1 VEGVSGTPTPRLA
14 LFDLDGT
21 ITRHNTLAP
30 YAIGLLLRHPARM
43 PRVLSVLPA
52 LARFVL
58 GRCDHGE
65 LKAAFIHKTFGGL
78 ERRDLDA
85 WTARFVSRLL
95 RKGLFA
101 DARAAIERHRLHGD
115 TLALLSASIDLYV
128 PAIGKALG
136 FDDTVCTGVAWDG
149 TRLLGTLTTPNR
161 RGEEKV
167 RCLQAL
173 RARHQNLPV
182 VAYGNAQSDLAHLR
196 LAERGILV
204 NGSRAAVR
212 QAAGEG
218 ISCVTWR

>member
-85 WTARFVSRLL
+85 WTARFVPRLL
-95 RKGLFA
+95 KNGLFD

-136 FDDTVCTGVAWDG
+136 FADIECTGVAWDN
-149 TRLLGTLTTPNR
+149 TRLIGTLSTANR

-167 RCLQAL
+167 RCLEAL
-173 RARHQNLPV
+173 RGRHPELAV

-196 LAERGILV
+196 LAEHGILV

-218 ISCVTWR
+218 VSCVTWR